1 MSASNIAT
9 PLAPPRGSRL
19 ARLRG
24 DQRLAI
30 AIPVGVLLVLLMLP
44 PMWMLV
50 QDSLTTTDAI
60 GNVTGWTFSHF
71 TKLFT
76 DKDALTSIWNSL
88 VFAAGSTVLS
98 LITGGILAWLVERTN
113 APL

>member
-1 MSASNIAT
+1 MGGGVGRSVPSAAGQACARTTPPPNPLPQGEGEESFAAPMSAT
-9 PLAPPRGSRL
+9 TVAPSRF

-60 GNVTGWTFSHF
+60 GNVTGWTFGHF
-71 TKLFT
+71 TKL
-76 DKDALTSIWNSL
+76 
-88 VFAAGSTVLS
+88 
-98 LITGGILAWLVERTN
+98 
-113 APL
+113 